1 MGPKDDV
8 KEEWDITKSS
18 FKTYRTD
25 NEGILEKCFEFDW
38 ELIEPKLEYL
48 IKKPGD
54 REQVKQYLKANYK
67 MLRDAYKLTAGQDSQ
82 GNTMSI
88 GKISFGQLMQQC
100 GDLVDNK
107 TLKITDLDIAYIQV
121 KAADAKKQNKL
132 VPADQLVRHN
142 FLEIMIRIAD
152 QKFIKSGLFHSY

>member
-1 MGPKDDV
+1 
-8 KEEWDITKSS
+8 
-18 FKTYRTD
+18 
-25 NEGILEKCFEFDW
+25 
-38 ELIEPKLEYL
+38 
-48 IKKPGD
+48 
-54 REQVKQYLKANYK
+54 
-67 MLRDAYKLTAGQDSQ
+67 
-82 GNTMSI
+82 MSI

-152 QKFIKSGLFHSY
+152 QKFIKSGLCHSYQEALEELISKYLKPVFMQTDSGIWRTNVLYKEENDLALKRQ